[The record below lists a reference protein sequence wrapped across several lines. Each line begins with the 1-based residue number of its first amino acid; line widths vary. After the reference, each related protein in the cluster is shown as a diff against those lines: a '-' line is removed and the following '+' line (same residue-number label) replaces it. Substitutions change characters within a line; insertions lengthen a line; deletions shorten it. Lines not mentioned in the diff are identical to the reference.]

1 MTFFW
6 VLWWFDAFVALIAL
20 YFFFIGLGD
29 GSVSSFNGG
38 LWAVLL
44 LGLAVILFGSQWLRA
59 HGHPGLAML
68 LLAVLAVPAFF
79 YLLIIAI
86 SVFGGGRW
94 N

>member
-6 VLWWFDAFVALIAL
+6 VLWWFDAFVALIVL

-29 GSVSSFNGG
+29 GTVSSSNGG
-38 LWAVLL
+38 LWSMLL
-44 LGLAVILFGSQWLRA
+44 LGLAVILFGSQWLRS
-59 HGHPGLAML
+59 HGHPVMAMS

-86 SVFGGGRW
+86 SVLGGGRW